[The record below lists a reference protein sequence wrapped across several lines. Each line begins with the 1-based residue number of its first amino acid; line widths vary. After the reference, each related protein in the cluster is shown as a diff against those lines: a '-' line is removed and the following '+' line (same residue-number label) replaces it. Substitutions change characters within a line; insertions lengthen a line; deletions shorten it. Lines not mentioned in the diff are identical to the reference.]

1 MPTENKTRSYRK
13 RARAEH
19 EERTR
24 QRITEA
30 AVKLHG
36 SVGPARTTISGIA
49 EEAGVQRAT
58 VYRHFPDEEAIFQ
71 ACTAHW
77 ASLNPPPDH
86 TAWADI
92 RDPSERLRAALTEL
106 YDWYGWAEPM
116 LSRTT
121 RDAPVVPAMQ
131 PTVALIAQL
140 GAARRDVVLKGRPER
155 GSARQRVAAAIAH
168 AISFPAYRSLV
179 VEQGLPEAEAVA
191 LMTAMVESAGRARSR

>member
-1 MPTENKTRSYRK
+1 M
-13 RARAEH
+13 
-19 EERTR
+19 
-24 QRITEA
+24 
-30 AVKLHG
+30 
-36 SVGPARTTISGIA
+36 
-49 EEAGVQRAT
+49 QRAT

-92 RDPSERLRAALTEL
+92 RDPSERLRAALTEI

-140 GAARRDVVLKGRPER
+140 GVARRDVLLRPAAPSEGRPVSGSPPPSRTPSRSRPTAHSSSSR
-155 GSARQRVAAAIAH
+155 GSPRPR
-168 AISFPAYRSLV
+168 RS
-179 VEQGLPEAEAVA
+179 P
-191 LMTAMVESAGRARSR
+191 